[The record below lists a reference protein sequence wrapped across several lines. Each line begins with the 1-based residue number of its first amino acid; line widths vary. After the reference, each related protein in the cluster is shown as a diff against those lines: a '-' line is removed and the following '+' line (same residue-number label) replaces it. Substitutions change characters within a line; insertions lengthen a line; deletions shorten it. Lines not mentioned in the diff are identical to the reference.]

1 MSECS
6 TDKEKKMDFRKT
18 TYKLLLF
25 VIGVRALRPDELY
38 HTANEVNPIRGKF
51 EPGADFCSL

>member
-1 MSECS
+1 
-6 TDKEKKMDFRKT
+6 MDFRKT

-38 HTANEVNPIRGKF
+38 HTANEVDPIRGKF
-51 EPGADFCSL
+51 VPGTDFCPL